1 MRRLYL
7 QVYLTIIAILV
18 LVVVVIAALWRA
30 GEASRFD
37 HASDVAS
44 DFVATALPPAGSSR
58 AVQQEALEALHRRLR
73 GDLALYAP
81 DGTLLAS
88 AGRPMPPL
96 RLERAAPGWR
106 PGPAGVV
113 MTLRLED
120 GRWLVAR
127 LPRGP
132 WRPGAWLITILI
144 ALGLAVAVGA
154 WPISRRLTRR
164 LERLKSGVE
173 QLGGGDLAARVK
185 IEGKDEVAALAE
197 SFNRAAARIEHLVRS
212 HKMLLANCS
221 HELRTPLTRINLAVA
236 LVGEDIEPAR
246 RDQLKA
252 DIAEL
257 DQLIDEILL
266 ASRLD
271 AIRTP
276 ERTEE
281 VELLALTAEEAARYD
296 VSVEG
301 ETAMVRGDP
310 SLLRRMI
317 RNLLENARRYGGV
330 APPEV
335 RVGRTPTGAPGSRCA
350 ITGRA
355 CRKASARRSSSRSTG
370 SPARPRAAAAA
381 ASASRWCARSPRATA
396 ATRSASPP
404 RAAAAPSACCCRRQR
419 SAHGAP
425 GSRLRR
431 ARGQAPRI
439 AALSYSRCQ
448 TANAPPV
455 PAVALAAS
463 PRDRFEPGF
472 AFIPLLP

>member
-18 LVVVVIAALWRA
+18 LVVVVVGALWRA

-37 HASDVAS
+37 HAFDLAS
-44 DFVATALPPAGSSR
+44 DFVTTALPPATAARS
-58 AVQQEALEALHRRLR
+58 AQQEALEALHRRLR
-73 GDLALYAP
+73 GDLALFAS
-81 DGTLLAS
+81 DGALLAS
-88 AGRPMPPL
+88 AGRPVPAL
-96 RLERAAPGWR
+96 RLDRATPGWR
-106 PGPAGVV
+106 PGPGGPV

-127 LPRGP
+127 LGRGP
-132 WRPGAWLITILI
+132 WRPGAWLITILV

-197 SFNRAAARIEHLVRS
+197 SFNRAAGRIEELVRS

-221 HELRTPLTRINLAVA
+221 HELKTPLTRINLALA
-236 LVGEDIEPAR
+236 LVGDGIEPAR
-246 RDQLKA
+246 RDQLKL

-281 VELLALTAEEAARYD
+281 VELLGLAAEEAARYD

-301 ETAMVRGDP
+301 DTALVRGDP

-317 RNLLENARRYGGV
+317 RNLLENARRYGGK
-330 APPEV
+330 AQPEV
-335 RVGRTPTGAPGSRCA
+335 RVGRGGDRRAWIEVRDHGPGVSEGEREKIFEPFYRLVGSA
-350 ITGRA
+350 ESGRGSGLGLSLVRQIA
-355 CRKASARRSSSRSTG
+355 MSHGGSAQCL
-370 SPARPRAAAAA
+370 AAA
-381 ASASRWCARSPRATA
+381 
-396 ATRSASPP
+396 
-404 RAAAAPSACCCRRQR
+404 
-419 SAHGAP
+419 GG
-425 GSRLRR
+425 GSSFR
-431 ARGQAPRI
+431 
-439 AALSYSRCQ
+439 
-448 TANAPPV
+448 V
-455 PAVALAAS
+455 V
-463 PRDRFEPGF
+463 
-472 AFIPLLP
+472 LPMTG

>member
-37 HASDVAS
+37 HASDIAS
-44 DFVATALPPAGSSR
+44 DFVATALPPAASSR

-96 RLERAAPGWR
+96 RLERATPGWR

-132 WRPGAWLITILI
+132 WRPGAWLITILV

-197 SFNRAAARIEHLVRS
+197 SFNRAAARIEDLVRS

-221 HELRTPLTRINLAVA
+221 HELRTPLTRINLALA
-236 LVGEDIEPAR
+236 LVGESIEPAR

-257 DQLIDEILL
+257 DQLIGEILL

-271 AIRTP
+271 AIRAP

-317 RNLLENARRYGGV
+317 RNLLENARRYGGA

-335 RVGRTPTGAPGSRCA
+335 RVGRTGDRRAWVEVRDHGPGVSDGEREK
-350 ITGRA
+350 IFEPFYRLSGSTESGRGSGLGLSLV
-355 CRKASARRSSSRSTG
+355 RQIASSHGGHAQCL
-370 SPARPRAAAAA
+370 AAAGGGSAFRVLLPAA
-381 ASASRWCARSPRATA
+381 A
-396 ATRSASPP
+396 
-404 RAAAAPSACCCRRQR
+404 
-419 SAHGAP
+419 
-425 GSRLRR
+425 
-431 ARGQAPRI
+431 
-439 AALSYSRCQ
+439 
-448 TANAPPV
+448 
-455 PAVALAAS
+455 
-463 PRDRFEPGF
+463 
-472 AFIPLLP
+472 